1 MWKVILDHDIIKI
14 CRQGRGAGAYP
25 LNTQGSLLKGVIEME
40 NI

>member
-1 MWKVILDHDIIKI
+1 MWKVILDHDIIKMSA
-14 CRQGRGAGAYP
+14 GKGARAYP